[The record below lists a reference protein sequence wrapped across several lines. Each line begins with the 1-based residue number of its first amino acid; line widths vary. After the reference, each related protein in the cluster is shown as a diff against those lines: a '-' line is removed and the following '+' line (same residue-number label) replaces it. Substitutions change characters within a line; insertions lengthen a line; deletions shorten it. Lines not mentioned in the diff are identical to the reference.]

1 MKVWFKRGLF
11 GLVTVVI
18 VTLVGLAVFLLT
30 FDPNAYKSKLEEIIY
45 NRYHRTLQ
53 IGGDIQLSLFP
64 RIGLSVQGVSLS
76 ERYSRHIF
84 ASVDSARFAVA
95 IWPLM
100 SDRLVVDHVA
110 VSGFKAWLTRD
121 KEGDFNFQDLVDG
134 LVSGS
139 EMSNTQAAPARS
151 SSAGAAAPLQGSST
165 AGPAGASRT
174 DFQIDIA
181 GLDLKNGEI
190 HFLDEPSASVVHVVR
205 LDVNTGRMTFDQ
217 PFDVTLTGKL
227 LGESPQAQASFGAQ
241 ALVKMNP
248 QTQSYSAQK
257 LNVQVSGLLGK
268 LQAKSATLKGNMAYS
283 GYSQMVTASNVELLV
298 QGAVQG
304 ARPIKDLDASL
315 SVPQLKIDRSQSEF
329 KLEKLALRAK
339 GAWPSQSF
347 DIAFDAPSLSI
358 SPDAAKG
365 DAVSGTIK
373 LSGSKVVGLALGLSG
388 LGGNAQKL
396 TLKELKLAGTLK
408 QDGRAIQLNVSSPA
422 NWDVFQEQGGL
433 SAMKGDVKFEDTA
446 LPNGGLEFPLI
457 GSLQADLVKDE
468 INSEI
473 NAIINGSKL
482 DFKVKARRL
491 DDPKVVFSLQADAL
505 DFNKFFP
512 LPVDPAQATAPA
524 GKSDAGKPAAAAA
537 KPASKASAKSAS
549 GAPPKPADTINL
561 TLLNSV
567 DISGNVKIRNLKVR
581 AVQAERVSAA
591 VHAAGGKLKVTQIAA
606 DLYQGKLRGQLS
618 ADAANAMTGQFTL
631 EQIAVG
637 DLWQSLS
644 PEGRI
649 TGIANLKFDLN
660 TQGATPAALV
670 AGLNGSVQ
678 AQVRNGAIKG
688 FDLTQTMREVGG
700 AVQNVFSGQV
710 PDIVSK
716 FDAGRQTA
724 FSSLDANI
732 GFVHGQGTVTKL
744 NMIAPMLRVSEGSPA
759 LIDLVQGRLD
769 MVIKARVVN
778 VLADQAGKALAD
790 LTGATVPL
798 HVSGPFNALKYQ
810 VQWTEIGSRAVKQ
823 AVQNGLLDLL
833 SNQAGKELVPH
844 SAKEPSAAD
853 AGKSGAV
860 KSIGNALKGLLGQ

>member
-11 GLVTVVI
+11 GLVAVVI

-45 NRYHRTLQ
+45 DRYHRTLQ
-53 IGGDIQLSLFP
+53 ISGDIQLSLFP

-84 ASVDSARFAVA
+84 ASLDSARFAVA

-110 VSGFKAWLTRD
+110 VTGFKAWLTRD

-134 LVSGS
+134 LVS
-139 EMSNTQAAPARS
+139 EPAAADTQAAPTRS
-151 SSAGAAAPLQGSST
+151 SSAASSQGSSA
-165 AGPAGASRT
+165 AGPAGRDASRT

-190 HFLDEPSASVVHVVR
+190 HFLDEPTASVIHLVK

-217 PFDVTLTGKL
+217 PFDVALTGKL

-241 ALVKMNP
+241 ALIKMNP

-283 GYSQMVTASNVELLV
+283 GYSQMMTVSNMELLV

-304 ARPIKDLDASL
+304 ARPIKDLEASFL
-315 SVPQLKIDRSQSEF
+315 VPQLKIDRSQSEF

-373 LSGSKVVGLALGLSG
+373 LSGSKVVGLALSLSG

-408 QDGRAIQLNVSSPA
+408 QEGRAIQLNVSSPA

-468 INSEI
+468 LNSEI

-482 DFKVKARRL
+482 DVKVKARRL
-491 DDPKVVFSLQADAL
+491 DDPKVVFSVQADTL

-512 LPVDPAQATAPA
+512 LPASAAQAPA
-524 GKSDAGKPAAAAA
+524 SADNGDSGKPAAGSA
-537 KPASKASAKSAS
+537 KPTPKASAKP
-549 GAPPKPADTINL
+549 APTPAKPPDTIDL

-567 DISGNVKIRNLKVR
+567 DISGNVKVRNLKVR
-581 AVQAERVSAA
+581 GVQAEHVSATM
-591 VHAAGGKLKVTQIAA
+591 HAAGGKLKVTQIAA

-618 ADAANAMTGQFTL
+618 ADAANAMAGQFTL

-649 TGIANLKFDLN
+649 TGKGNLKFDLN
-660 TQGATPAALV
+660 AQGATPAALV

-678 AQVRNGAIKG
+678 AQVRDGAIKG

-724 FSSLDANI
+724 FSALDANI
-732 GFVHGQGTVTKL
+732 RFVGGQGTVTKL
-744 NMIAPMLRVSEGSPA
+744 NVIAPMLRVSEGSPA
-759 LIDLVQGRLD
+759 LVDLVDGKLD

-778 VLADQAGKALAD
+778 VLADQAGKDLAD

-798 HVSGPFNALKYQ
+798 RISGPFNALKYQ
-810 VQWTEIGSRAVKQ
+810 VQWTEIASRAVKQ

-833 SNQAGKELVPH
+833 SNQAGQELVPR
-844 SAKEPSAAD
+844 SAKEPSATGN
-853 AGKSGAV
+853 GKSGAV